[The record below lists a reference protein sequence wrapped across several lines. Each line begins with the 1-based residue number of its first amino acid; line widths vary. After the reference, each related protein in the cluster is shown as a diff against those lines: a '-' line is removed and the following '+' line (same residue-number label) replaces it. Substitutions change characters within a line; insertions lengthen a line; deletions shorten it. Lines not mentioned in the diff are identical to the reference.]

1 MTPADAGSGPV
12 EGRADSARERLIAL
26 IEKNWAQNR
35 DMPPDEIERAVEQ
48 AVAEARRRRPDAL
61 SRPLPARGRSPGP

>member
-1 MTPADAGSGPV
+1 MTPAGASPGPV
-12 EGRADSARERLIAL
+12 ERRADTARERLIAL

-48 AVAEARRRRPDAL
+48 AIAEARRRPP
-61 SRPLPARGRSPGP
+61 S